1 MKEKVQSALDNYV
14 LAYTNNDKSLFRSL
28 WDDQAI
34 FEDPVGADPC
44 IGIEAICEFWD
55 FGHASGMEIT
65 PKNVETVICSNE
77 GILKATMEVRN
88 INEKPDEANEF
99 FKTIPIGKVGDCKD
113 DIGEAFCHL
122 LSDVMN
128 YITGSTIMIDGGQAY
143 LR

>member
-34 FEDPVGADPC
+34 FEDPVVADPC

-88 INEKPDEANEF
+88 TNENTGMDISIVDHFVINKEGKITSGRAFWDESSISNPSDLNSFDINVDEF
-99 FKTIPIGKVGDCKD
+99 KD
-113 DIGEAFCHL
+113 RG
-122 LSDVMN
+122 
-128 YITGSTIMIDGGQAY
+128 
-143 LR
+143 

>member
-1 MKEKVQSALDNYV
+1 MKEKVQSALDNNV

-65 PKNVETVICSNE
+65 PKNVETVVCSNE

-88 INEKPDEANEF
+88 TNEN
-99 FKTIPIGKVGDCKD
+99 T
-113 DIGEAFCHL
+113 
-122 LSDVMN
+122 
-128 YITGSTIMIDGGQAY
+128 
-143 LR
+143 

>member
-14 LAYTNNDKSLFRSL
+14 LAYKNNDKSLFRSL

-55 FGHASGMEIT
+55 FGHGNGMQIT
-65 PKNVETVICSNE
+65 PTNVDTVICSNE

-88 INEKPDEANEF
+88 VSDNTGTVSYTHLTLP
-99 FKTIPIGKVGDCKD
+99 TI
-113 DIGEAFCHL
+113 E
-122 LSDVMN
+122 
-128 YITGSTIMIDGGQAY
+128 
-143 LR
+143 